1 MKAQRKKK
9 TKIMWITIGM
19 IAALCGCGSK
29 QTSEE
34 ASAVDAVQTQQAQE
48 ITVTFMKGEETL
60 GTVQTLAGEIIECD
74 TSRFIQQ
81 KKRSRMSLIHPGK
94 WKTDC
99 RYKPKSGW
107 KKNQREFS

>member
-34 ASAVDAVQTQQAQE
+34 ASALDAVQTQQAQE
-48 ITVTFMKGEETL
+48 ITVTFMKG
-60 GTVQTLAGEIIECD
+60 GGN
-74 TSRFIQQ
+74 
-81 KKRSRMSLIHPGK
+81 
-94 WKTDC
+94 
-99 RYKPKSGW
+99 SG
-107 KKNQREFS
+107 NGADFGRRNHRV